1 MLSRTTLFF
10 MTIGSDSPSKA
21 KNAPP
26 ANATPPVLVA
36 DALLPEI
43 TTLAIVAPSVDL
55 QRAPRLG
62 EVAATRG
69 RAVAGDDGVLQDEA
83 SDRTRRSR

>member
-21 KNAPP
+21 KTAPP
-26 ANATPPVLVA
+26 ANATPPVLAA

-43 TTLAIVAPSVDL
+43 TTLAIVAPPSISSALPASVKSPPL
-55 QRAPRLG
+55 
-62 EVAATRG
+62 
-69 RAVAGDDGVLQDEA
+69 AVVWLPEMTV
-83 SDRTRRSR
+83 SFRTKV